1 MLRLLQNRLYLL
13 LRAATPLL
21 SPTRH
26 RACLLLSTSPA
37 PFSLEGYLVSA
48 CGLAPDQARKVSKQA
63 FDEASKVAR
72 KPFQDSSRSRL
83 NTASNPDAVLALL
96 SGAGLSRAHI
106 AAVVAADPLILRSSA
121 KAVGPRLLALRDR
134 LGLSSP
140 QIYQFLLVGSRAL
153 RSCDVFFISFFGSFE
168 NFLLAPKWPTR
179 LLTADLDTRVKP
191 NILLLRRCG
200 LSVRDIVQ
208 LCSTEPTLLGLNA
221 ERVKDAVLCAE
232 ALGVPRTSRTFKYAV
247 AVAACAGKQ
256 KVATR
261 LEFLKSALG
270 CSEAEIAV
278 SKMPTILGVSEDQLL
293 PKIQFL
299 LNEVGVEPQCIAKKP
314 ALLGYSLEK
323 RLVPRHCAMK
333 LLQSK
338 GLLNT
343 DLPFYSLAKIR
354 EQTFRMNFIDR
365 YKDSVPGLADAYAA
379 TTAGGVLPGRNGRQG
394 DQGQLGPWKEVTSS
408 DRDEVAADM

>member
-1 MLRLLQNRLYLL
+1 MLRLRNRL
-13 LRAATPLL
+13 RPLL
-21 SPTRH
+21 HAAPSLLFPTSH
-26 RACLLLSTSPA
+26 RACLLLSTSTSTPPSPGPA

-48 CGLAPDQARKVSKQA
+48 CGLAPDQARKASKQA
-63 FDEASKVAR
+63 FDEASRLSR
-72 KPFQDSSRSRL
+72 KPFQDISHSRL

-121 KAVGPRLLALRDR
+121 KTIAPRLLALRDR

-153 RSCDVFFISFFGSFE
+153 RSCDVCPRLEFFISFFGSLE
-168 NFLLAPKWPTR
+168 HLLLAIKWCAR
-179 LLTADLDTRVKP
+179 LLTADLDTTVKP

-208 LCSTEPTLLGLNA
+208 VCSTHPMLLGFNPQ
-221 ERVKDAVLCAE
+221 RVQESLLCAE

-247 AVAACAGKQ
+247 AVAACTGKQ
-256 KVATR
+256 KVAAR

-270 CSEAEIAV
+270 CSEVAIAV
-278 SKMPTILGVSEDQLL
+278 SRMPSILGVSEDQLL

-299 LNEVGVEPQCIAKKP
+299 LDEVGMQPRCIAEKP

-323 RLVPRHCAMK
+323 RLVPRHCVMK
-333 LLQSK
+333 LLQAK

-343 DLPFYSLAKIR
+343 DLTFYSLAKIR
-354 EQTFRMNFIDR
+354 EQAFRMNFIDR
-365 YKDSVPGLADAYAA
+365 YKDSVPGLADAYATA
-379 TTAGGVLPGRNGRQG
+379 TAGAGGVLPGSPV
-394 DQGQLGPWKEVTSS
+394 LMS
-408 DRDEVAADM
+408 